1 MNAIDRT
8 RPPETPDLPPFK
20 IPGAFETVLGNGL
33 SVVIVEDRRFPLV
46 SARLGFFAGSKHEPA
61 ELRGL
66 ADTTAAVLLEG
77 TTSRTA
83 KQIADEMTAL
93 GGALRSDASA
103 DSLVIAGNAL
113 AEGIE
118 HLLDLVADVARNAV
132 FPEEEVELR
141 KQQSRQELLAELSDA
156 GFIADEKIN
165 EVVFGPHPYAR
176 QEPTLKS
183 IDRLDRAALESFR
196 NAHLAP
202 NNAVLVL
209 LGDVPANAVQL
220 IERRFGDWARR
231 DVPAGP
237 RAVFPAPRRSVVLVD
252 RPGSVQADVRL
263 GRVSITRTHPQY
275 FPLLVANT
283 ILGGGTSSR
292 LFTNVREAKGYAY
305 DARSVV
311 QPMKD
316 GGMFAAVT
324 QVRNEV
330 LKDALDIVIGELRRM
345 GAETAAEDEIATVK
359 NYLSGT
365 FVIRLETQESLAA
378 QIAGTKLMGLPLEYL
393 ENYTAN
399 VRSVDA
405 AQIRAAARAFM
416 DAEDAAIVV
425 VGDARALAPQLE
437 GFGEVRIEKVPEA
450 E

>member
-103 DSLVIAGNAL
+103 DSLVITGNAL

-183 IDRLDRAALESFR
+183 IDRLDRAALELYCR
-196 NAHLAP
+196 AYGRLRQVERALTARQEQLLDVGQVQRLAGGP
-202 NNAVLVL
+202 DAQAKLAGLGQGHGLAAVLKGVELDVVL
-209 LGDVPANAVQL
+209 GIQGRAVGRQRQQGIGVGQARLGLPRGRGFRVGRLRCGLCPCGTRRQHGCQPHRGQARPKAPVRPSGDVHGPCLASCNVNLRALQS
-220 IERRFGDWARR
+220 RR
-231 DVPAGP
+231 GP
-237 RAVFPAPRRSVVLVD
+237 RAHQCAK
-252 RPGSVQADVRL
+252 RPNPN
-263 GRVSITRTHPQY
+263 GR
-275 FPLLVANT
+275 AN
-283 ILGGGTSSR
+283 
-292 LFTNVREAKGYAY
+292 A
-305 DARSVV
+305 
-311 QPMKD
+311 
-316 GGMFAAVT
+316 
-324 QVRNEV
+324 
-330 LKDALDIVIGELRRM
+330 
-345 GAETAAEDEIATVK
+345 
-359 NYLSGT
+359 
-365 FVIRLETQESLAA
+365 
-378 QIAGTKLMGLPLEYL
+378 
-393 ENYTAN
+393 
-399 VRSVDA
+399 
-405 AQIRAAARAFM
+405 
-416 DAEDAAIVV
+416 
-425 VGDARALAPQLE
+425 
-437 GFGEVRIEKVPEA
+437 
-450 E
+450 